1 MKRNGQIIAEQ
12 ALRIAELEKE
22 LAEADKIADMRVAKV
37 QHLREYWYSV
47 SKKQEKDLALVR
59 HENVRLQ
66 AKLALRSR
74 KLGEARKQADQWH
87 TAWED
92 AERAHR
98 ALSTDAECTAVDD
111 AVRLRGEN
119 DKLWSQNEIL
129 RRVALI
135 HFTHDELARELD
147 GVKA

>member
-12 ALRIAELEKE
+12 ALRIVELEKE
-22 LAEADKIADMRVAKV
+22 LASTQKRLDWKGEYLHEERLRQTGRLSAMRGQVR
-37 QHLREYWYSV
+37 QL
-47 SKKQEKDLALVR
+47 QEQ
-59 HENVRLQ
+59 NSRLQ

-92 AERAHR
+92 AERALR
-98 ALSTDAECTAVDD
+98 AATGETTQAPD
-111 AVRLRGEN
+111 AVTTGEGAV
-119 DKLWSQNEIL
+119 LQRENELL
-129 RRVALI
+129 RRLALI
-135 HFTHDELARELD
+135 HFTHDEIAREMD

>member
-22 LAEADKIADMRVAKV
+22 LASTRERLNWKGEYLHEERLRQTFMRGQVR
-37 QHLREYWYSV
+37 QL
-47 SKKQEKDLALVR
+47 QEQ
-59 HENVRLQ
+59 NSRLQ

-87 TAWED
+87 AAWED

-98 ALSTDAECTAVDD
+98 DLWMEAEATEIVGEKANALQ
-111 AVRLRGEN
+111 REN
-119 DKLWSQNEIL
+119 ELL
-129 RRVALI
+129 RRLALI
-135 HFTHDELARELD
+135 HFTHDEIAREMD